1 MNLTVH
7 YSYVTI
13 SRPTRSAGSGNAV
26 YKWQVL
32 KFKEKSFNAMLC
44 YYDNISAS
52 GFVHSLVFVCVE
64 IVGDVCLY
72 DSSSVRGLHGRDGK
86 EKEGVGT

>member
-26 YKWQVL
+26 WQVL
-32 KFKEKSFNAMLC
+32 KFKEKSFDAMLC

>member
-26 YKWQVL
+26 WQVL
-32 KFKEKSFNAMLC
+32 KFKEKSFDAMLC

-72 DSSSVRGLHGRDGK
+72 DSSCVRGLHGRDGK